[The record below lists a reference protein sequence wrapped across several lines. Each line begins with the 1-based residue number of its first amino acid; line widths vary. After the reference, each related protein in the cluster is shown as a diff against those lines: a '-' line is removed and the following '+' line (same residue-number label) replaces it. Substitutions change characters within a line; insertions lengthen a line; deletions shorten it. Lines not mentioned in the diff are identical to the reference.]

1 MIMSVQRKISLGFI
15 ILFVFILILMGY
27 NNNRMNSVVDSFN
40 HVINTN
46 IKNIDLVN
54 NVKSDLATEGLY
66 LRGFI
71 IDDNASN
78 KQKLLVYQEKLSK
91 SVEELQ
97 KNADSKKMKDYSA
110 IMSDLMTNYSKVIT
124 NIVQLKEEGNNDD
137 AVSQLTSAE
146 SANHDMMSI
155 ITSAEKYQQDEL
167 NAAHEN
173 VDHIAQVAKVVAII
187 IAIVG
192 MIIALLFIN
201 RVKRLVVQPLLKVV
215 DGAKQ
220 IASGNLLQDDII
232 IKSKDELGALASSF
246 NEMKKNLQTIIIHI
260 GEGSRQLSASIE
272 ELSAS
277 TEEISNAADEVS
289 NSVEETSQGA
299 NDSAEIAKDAV
310 TAMHET
316 STGVQRIA
324 EASHSLFKQA
334 KQATELADNGGKI
347 LQVAK
352 GQVQLISE
360 STNQTNEL
368 IIRLKK
374 QATEIQVMTKEI
386 TDISEQTNLLALNA
400 AIEAARAGEHGKGF
414 AVVADEVRKLAEQS
428 KNSAEQ
434 IVKLTNTIQTD
445 TEVVAKSVTNS
456 LKNVEEGVYVIT
468 NASDSFGHI
477 VNSVEDMTSRLEDVT
492 ATSEQLSAATEEVTA
507 SVEEIA
513 NHSQLS
519 AQATNNISGSVEEQN
534 ATLQEINSVV
544 QELSKQSVE
553 LQELTQQ
560 FKV

>member
-1 MIMSVQRKISLGFI
+1 MSVQRKISLGFI
-15 ILFVFILILMGY
+15 ILLVYIMILMGY

-46 IKNIDLVN
+46 IKNINLVN
-54 NVKSDLATEGLY
+54 NVKSDLANEGLY

-78 KQKLLVYQEKLSK
+78 KQKLLVYQDKLAK

-97 KNADSKKMKDYSA
+97 KNSDSKKMKDYSA
-110 IMSDLMTNYSKVIT
+110 MMSDLMSNYNKVIN
-124 NIVQLKEEGNNDD
+124 NIVELKQNGNGDD
-137 AVSQLTSAE
+137 AVSQLASAE
-146 SANHDMMSI
+146 SANHDMMSM
-155 ITSAEKYQQDEL
+155 ITSAEKYQQNEL
-167 NAAHEN
+167 NVAQKN
-173 VDHIAQVAKVVAII
+173 VDHIAQVAKVFAFI
-187 IAIVG
+187 IAIGG
-192 MIIALLFIN
+192 MITALLFIN
-201 RVKRLVVQPLLKVV
+201 LVKRVVVKPLLKVV
-215 DGAKQ
+215 EGAKQ
-220 IASGNLLQDDII
+220 IASGNLLQEDII
-232 IKSKDELGALASSF
+232 IKSKDEVGVLATSF

-272 ELSAS
+272 ELAAS

-299 NDSAEIAKDAV
+299 KDSAEIAKDTV

-324 EASHSLFKQA
+324 EASQSLFKQA

-347 LQVAK
+347 LEVAK

-374 QATEIQVMTKEI
+374 QATEIQLMTKEI

-414 AVVADEVRKLAEQS
+414 AVVADEVRKLAEES
-428 KNSAEQ
+428 KNSAQQ
-434 IVKLTNTIQTD
+434 IVKLTNTIQAD
-445 TEVVAKSVTNS
+445 TEVVAKSVTHS
-456 LKNVEEGVYVIT
+456 L
-468 NASDSFGHI
+468 
-477 VNSVEDMTSRLEDVT
+477 
-492 ATSEQLSAATEEVTA
+492 
-507 SVEEIA
+507 
-513 NHSQLS
+513 
-519 AQATNNISGSVEEQN
+519 
-534 ATLQEINSVV
+534 
-544 QELSKQSVE
+544 
-553 LQELTQQ
+553 
-560 FKV
+560 